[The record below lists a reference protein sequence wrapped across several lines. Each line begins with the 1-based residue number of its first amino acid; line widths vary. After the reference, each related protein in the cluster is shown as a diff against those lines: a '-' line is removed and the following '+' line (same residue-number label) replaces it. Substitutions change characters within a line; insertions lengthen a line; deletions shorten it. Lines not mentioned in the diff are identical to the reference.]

1 MEDEKNR
8 KVLGKWVLILFT
20 LCCGIYLV
28 LSNLGDVGG
37 AVAFVKKLLNPL
49 IIGFI
54 LAVVINVPMSFIEKH
69 LFAKAKSKVLQR
81 LRHPLAVVCA
91 FVLIVV
97 LIVGIFTLIIP
108 ELIHV
113 GSFLVDQVGKV
124 IDMLAA
130 ADQGQENFFSR
141 FDINWAKTKED
152 IFGWFKNSSG
162 DLLAGAANVFGSAAG
177 SVMDLVFAV
186 IFALYMLAG
195 KSRLLH
201 QLQRL
206 MRAWL
211 PEKFTTPAIHVGQVF
226 SASFHA
232 FIVGQVTE
240 AVILGSL
247 CAVGMLV
254 LGLPYAAMI
263 GVLVGVCAL
272 IPIVGGYTSAIVGT
286 FIILTADPVKALI
299 FLIYLIILQ
308 QIEGNLIYPRVV
320 GGKIN
325 LPGIWVLAA
334 VTIGGGLAGPFGM
347 LLGVPTASALY
358 ALVKE
363 KTAEREKK
371 KLQQSADDCETDA

>member
-1 MEDEKNR
+1 MFMEDEKNR

-141 FDINWAKTKED
+141 FNINWTKTKED

-186 IFALYMLAG
+186 IFATFT
-195 KSRLLH
+195 RPLL
-201 QLQRL
+201 
-206 MRAWL
+206 
-211 PEKFTTPAIHVGQVF
+211 
-226 SASFHA
+226 
-232 FIVGQVTE
+232 
-240 AVILGSL
+240 
-247 CAVGMLV
+247 
-254 LGLPYAAMI
+254 
-263 GVLVGVCAL
+263 
-272 IPIVGGYTSAIVGT
+272 
-286 FIILTADPVKALI
+286 
-299 FLIYLIILQ
+299 
-308 QIEGNLIYPRVV
+308 
-320 GGKIN
+320 
-325 LPGIWVLAA
+325 
-334 VTIGGGLAGPFGM
+334 
-347 LLGVPTASALY
+347 
-358 ALVKE
+358 KE
-363 KTAEREKK
+363 
-371 KLQQSADDCETDA
+371 S